1 VRVDLSPV
9 VSWHKGELRMN
20 RQRIRRFGIT
30 LGCIFLGATSGAASY
45 AQSVPVT
52 NEQVNSVPASAN
64 SDTLLSSQIQQFF
77 RQQYSQSGMQ
87 VTVLVTTPAA
97 RQPQCLT
104 PQFMLSPNSRTW
116 GNVSVAV
123 NCNGQKS
130 YVQTKVQVSGTYWV
144 AAKNVPSGAHLA
156 ETDLQQKTGRLDLLP
171 PKAILDSKQAINGIT
186 LRNISIGQ
194 PLTLSMLRRPWMVH
208 AGQEVQVQA
217 TGSGFNVSSAG
228 KAMNNAAANDSVRI
242 RMPSGVIVNGM
253 VGPDGSVTV
262 EI

>member
-1 VRVDLSPV
+1 MSRLMMGRSGLMLACILLDATIS
-9 VSWHKGELRMN
+9 
-20 RQRIRRFGIT
+20 T
-30 LGCIFLGATSGAASY
+30 LSY
-45 AQSVPVT
+45 AQNPSVKSVPV
-52 NEQVNSVPASAN
+52 SAN
-64 SDTLLSSQIQQFF
+64 SDTLLSTQLGQFF
-77 RQQYSQSGMQ
+77 AQQYANSGMQ
-87 VTVLVTTPAA
+87 VKVLVSTPAA
-97 RQPQCLT
+97 RQPQCLS

-144 AAKNVPSGAHLA
+144 AAKNVPAGAHLA

-171 PKAILDSKQAINGIT
+171 PKAILDSKQALNGIT
-186 LRNISIGQ
+186 LRNINIGQ
-194 PLTLSMLRRPWMVH
+194 PLTLSMLRRPWMVR

-228 KAMNNAAANDSVRI
+228 KAMNNAAANEPVRI
-242 RMPSGVIVNGM
+242 RMPSGVIVNGT
-253 VGPDGSVTV
+253 VGSDGAVTV

>member
-1 VRVDLSPV
+1 MSRLMMGRS
-9 VSWHKGELRMN
+9 GLM
-20 RQRIRRFGIT
+20 
-30 LGCIFLGATSGAASY
+30 LACILLGATISTLSY
-45 AQSVPVT
+45 AQNPSVKSVPV
-52 NEQVNSVPASAN
+52 SAN
-64 SDTLLSSQIQQFF
+64 SDTLLSTQLGQFF
-77 RQQYSQSGMQ
+77 AQQYANSGMQ
-87 VTVLVTTPAA
+87 VKVLVSTPAA
-97 RQPQCLT
+97 RQAQCLS

-144 AAKNVPSGAHLA
+144 AAKNVPAGAHLA

-171 PKAILDSKQAINGIT
+171 PKAILDSKQALNGIT
-186 LRNISIGQ
+186 LRNINIGQ
-194 PLTLSMLRRPWMVH
+194 PLTLSMLRRPWMVR

-228 KAMNNAAANDSVRI
+228 KAMNNAAANEPVRI
-242 RMPSGVIVNGM
+242 RMPSGVIVNGT
-253 VGPDGSVTV
+253 VGSDGAVTV

>member
-1 VRVDLSPV
+1 MSIAQTAPVRSAPV
-9 VSWHKGELRMN
+9 
-20 RQRIRRFGIT
+20 
-30 LGCIFLGATSGAASY
+30 
-45 AQSVPVT
+45 
-52 NEQVNSVPASAN
+52 SAN
-64 SDTLLSSQIQQFF
+64 SDTLLTSQIQQFF
-77 RQQYSQSGMQ
+77 RQQYSESGMQ
-87 VTVLVTTPAA
+87 VTVVVTTPAA

-123 NCNGQKS
+123 NCNGKKS

-144 AAKNVPSGAHLA
+144 AAKNVPAGAHLA
-156 ETDLQQKTGRLDLLP
+156 EADMQQKTGRLDLLP
-171 PKAILDSKQAINGIT
+171 PKAVLDSKLALNGVT
-186 LRNISIGQ
+186 LRNINIGQ

-228 KAMNNAAANDSVRI
+228 KAMNNAAANESVRI
-242 RMPSGVIVNGM
+242 RMPSGVIVNGT
-253 VGPDGSVTV
+253 VGSDGSVTV